1 MSSPVSPDHYQ
12 TLGLARHA
20 EGAVVKAAYRA
31 LASQYHPDRNP
42 SPDAIERIQRINAAY
57 EVLSDPTRRLAYD
70 AALGTSVDA
79 GPDVAVPADDDDSDP
94 LAESWQLAVGFFP
107 DLVAQHAE
115 LRRFSPRLADD
126 FRLQLLQ
133 RQDFTAS
140 AALMERLKRDYLVRH
155 FGADEALQH
164 YAEQLIK
171 AREIDAARF
180 VNRIVTVLGPS
191 VGVASVRGKVEE
203 RYPRCITSLRRREL
217 YARIRQAD
225 AADLNDIGE
234 LVALCDGT
242 LQRGLLRATQT
253 LRLGTRELKFSD
265 DEELRQYVLRRLA
278 GECD

>member
-1 MSSPVSPDHYQ
+1 MSSPASHDHYH

-20 EGAVVKAAYRA
+20 EGVVVKAAYRA

-57 EVLSDPTRRLAYD
+57 EILSDPARRLAYD
-70 AALGTSVDA
+70 ASLGATVEGGQDA
-79 GPDVAVPADDDDSDP
+79 TVPVDDDTDP
-94 LAESWQLAVGFFP
+94 LAESWQLAIGFFP

-133 RQDFTAS
+133 HQDFTAS
-140 AALMERLKRDYLVRH
+140 AALAERFKRDYLKRH
-155 FGADEALQH
+155 FGADDALQH

-171 AREIDAARF
+171 AREVDAARF

-191 VGVASVRGKVEE
+191 VGVASVRSKVEE
-203 RYPRCITSLRRREL
+203 RYPRCITSLRKREL

-225 AADLNDIGE
+225 AADLTDIGE

-253 LRLGTRELKFSD
+253 LRLGTRELKFTD
-265 DEELRQYVLRRLA
+265 DEELRQYVLRRLS